1 MHPFSALQLRKSCV
15 RMDLANKT
23 LQHNLQT
30 LNSQVSAKQAALEQQ
45 QATLKAQQAAYEA
58 QLVALTTKLESSKAA
73 ALQEQQDASDTQL
86 FMALEQQAEEHA
98 AECKALE
105 GAKAAALHSQAQ
117 AFEAQL
123 LAALDQQAINYET
136 QLAYKCNELQGVKA
150 ALEKRQV
157 GGPAGLTQG
166 FTCEC
171 YELRTS

>member
-1 MHPFSALQLRKSCV
+1 MAQQYTSSMLATSSDAMSAAPVYPCTLLSALQLRKSCV
-15 RMDLANKT
+15 RKLKDLANQT
-23 LQHNLQT
+23 LQHTALA

-45 QATLKAQQAAYEA
+45 QAALKAQQAAYEA

-73 ALQEQQDASDTQL
+73 ALQEQQEACDTQL

-123 LAALDQQAINYET
+123 LAALD
-136 QLAYKCNELQGVKA
+136 
-150 ALEKRQV
+150 
-157 GGPAGLTQG
+157 
-166 FTCEC
+166 
-171 YELRTS
+171 